1 MLVTHQLTQLPSS
14 SPVKGLLMIYCAKTL
29 KYIDIV
35 AHSKI
40 TRIAILLTRFLPIFL
55 FSVLWL
61 FSLAFLLLTKE
72 NIPYEKAEFII
83 KNAPFDHF
91 ENIIHFISLK
101 FLFSLLIIYSFC
113 YMYKTITTG
122 ILKEIIVFRWKPY
135 TLRHIAN
142 KKNFLCNHINVS
154 DLTPKRWEI
163 LLEEK
168 DEVIAKWSG
177 IGSNIWITTK
187 LFDRSP
193 GELSQELDYFTH
205 NKYCGVFNLSF
216 YFAITILIS
225 VVSLH
230 LSVPTTV
237 FIILLIIP
245 RILIFFDVSAIL
257 YSDLTFIKKYGYTQW
272 INFTDRTSTRKYL
285 FGDMNFDKNTPIKI
299 VKFILVYPFSM
310 NLTNRKQ
317 VVTVLHNEKFPGR
330 IRFFGQT

>member
-142 KKNFLCNHINVS
+142 KKN
-154 DLTPKRWEI
+154 
-163 LLEEK
+163 
-168 DEVIAKWSG
+168 
-177 IGSNIWITTK
+177 
-187 LFDRSP
+187 
-193 GELSQELDYFTH
+193 
-205 NKYCGVFNLSF
+205 
-216 YFAITILIS
+216 
-225 VVSLH
+225 
-230 LSVPTTV
+230 
-237 FIILLIIP
+237 
-245 RILIFFDVSAIL
+245 
-257 YSDLTFIKKYGYTQW
+257 
-272 INFTDRTSTRKYL
+272 
-285 FGDMNFDKNTPIKI
+285 
-299 VKFILVYPFSM
+299 
-310 NLTNRKQ
+310 
-317 VVTVLHNEKFPGR
+317 
-330 IRFFGQT
+330 